1 MLGWGNKTM
10 SSQSV
15 IDIRPIA
22 TLSDMQQVEEVQRAA
37 WGIPDLE
44 IVGVHVLH
52 ALQHNGS
59 PLIGAYE
66 GDQLVGFCLGVLG
79 TIDAP
84 DRRDQVAAARLKLYS
99 VMAGVRPE
107 YQSHN
112 IGYRL
117 KVAQRQF
124 ALDIGVRL
132 ITWTYDP
139 LESRNAYFNIS
150 KLGAICRTYRL
161 NFHGDLGG
169 INAGLPTDR
178 FEVEWWVTSSRVT
191 RKMENARRPLP
202 LSILLQSGALLV
214 NEAVFNQDGFPMPP
228 PNYVSRPSNL
238 MLVEVPADFQN
249 LKKHDLALAQQWRAH
264 TRQLFTQLFADGFV
278 VTDFVTD
285 AGPAGNR
292 RSFYLL
298 THESA

>member
-1 MLGWGNKTM
+1 M
-10 SSQSV
+10 SQSPP
-15 IDIRPIA
+15 IDIHPIT

-37 WGIPDLE
+37 WNIPDLE

-52 ALQHNGS
+52 ALQHNGA
-59 PLIGAYE
+59 PLIGAYDGE
-66 GDQLVGFCLGVLG
+66 RLVGFCLGVLG

-124 ALDIGVRL
+124 ALEIGVRL

-139 LESRNAYFNIS
+139 LESRNAHFNIS
-150 KLGAICRTYRL
+150 KLGAICHTYRL

-178 FEVEWWVTSSRVT
+178 FEVAWWVTSTRVA

-214 NEAVFNQDGFPMPP
+214 NEATFNQAGLPVPP

-238 MLVEVPADFQN
+238 MLVEVPADFQG
-249 LKKHDLALAQQWRAH
+249 LKQQDLGLAQQWRLH

-285 AGPAGNR
+285 TGPAGNR